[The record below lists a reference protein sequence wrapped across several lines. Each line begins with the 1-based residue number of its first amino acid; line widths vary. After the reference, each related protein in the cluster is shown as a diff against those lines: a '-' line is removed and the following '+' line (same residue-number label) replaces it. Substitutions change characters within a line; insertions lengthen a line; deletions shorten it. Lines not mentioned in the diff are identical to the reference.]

1 MNVEVFDNFLNKED
15 FSDLNK
21 ISYDRV
27 GNKEIKIYHNVISK
41 EKILKTENINHDL
54 LLRLNQNYHNFALN
68 LLKKLNPKKIDL
80 YDFSEFSLIV
90 TGSNYKFPIHDDT
103 PDKLLSGVIYLYPEK
118 NTGTIFYDS
127 KKGAN
132 KRIIEWKQ
140 NRAVFFSR
148 NERETWHSYEGD
160 GSSNRIALVYNL
172 MTKKV
177 KEVYKAEGKNYFLG
191 NLRYK
196 ANPYIYKIFKKTI

>member
-68 LLKKLNPKKIDL
+68 LLKKL
-80 YDFSEFSLIV
+80 
-90 TGSNYKFPIHDDT
+90 
-103 PDKLLSGVIYLYPEK
+103 LS
-118 NTGTIFYDS
+118 
-127 KKGAN
+127 
-132 KRIIEWKQ
+132 
-140 NRAVFFSR
+140 VF
-148 NERETWHSYEGD
+148 
-160 GSSNRIALVYNL
+160 
-172 MTKKV
+172 
-177 KEVYKAEGKNYFLG
+177 
-191 NLRYK
+191 
-196 ANPYIYKIFKKTI
+196 